1 MTDQYKLSNGIIVVL
16 ETMPYLK
23 SASFGVW
30 VRVGS
35 ANEDDSNNGIA
46 HMIEHMMFKG
56 THTRSARQIAD
67 EMAMIGGNINAFTS
81 KECTS
86 YYATTLSEHLPMAID
101 ILGDMINHSVI
112 DEKALKKEKGV
123 IIEEIDMYDDSPEDL
138 VHEMLQQRIWKDHPL
153 GYMISGTKRVVRKV
167 SRQQI
172 LDFIDT
178 HYVGENIVI
187 SVAGQFDKQ
196 QILELLEQHF
206 GGIRP
211 NGLNESNQAIKPNYH
226 QVICKRD
233 KDIEQMHL
241 NIAFDGISYLSE
253 ERFTLSLLN
262 SILGGSLNSRLF
274 QKIREDSGLTYSIY
288 SYGSSYKDTG
298 LLHIYAAMNPAQTT
312 VVFHKIQQIVQNI
325 KKKGVTPEELSMTKE
340 QIKTEMILGS
350 ESAKSRMNSNGKSML
365 NRGRIASLEELVAG
379 IDRVNLEDV
388 KEFANKYLD
397 MERSSISLV
406 GNLKEVDLKQLKP
419 QKTANKTASKT
430 ASKTVK
436 MKTVNKTDNKA
447 VKKAVK

>member
-206 GGIRP
+206 GGIKP
-211 NGLNESNQAIKPNYH
+211 KGLNEGNQAIKPNYH

-419 QKTANKTASKT
+419 QKTANKTANKT

>member
-206 GGIRP
+206 GGIRS
-211 NGLNESNQAIKPNYH
+211 NGLNEGNQAIKPNYH

-379 IDRVNLEDV
+379 IDRVSLEDV

-430 ASKTVK
+430 VK